1 MEKTIKKLEQSIY
14 NGKVSY
20 SVDFD
25 DGSGGLL
32 TNSTLVQEMGGNLPA
47 NWVEGGKVDAEVE
60 QVTSPKTGKAWYS
73 VKPSQASSTQAASQ
87 PTSTGKTGWKGD
99 DVYSKMV
106 NTAMMVS
113 ADVAVGK
120 DPNAIVSIF
129 EQLVDAMVKKYKAI
143 SQ

>member
-32 TNSTLVQEMGGNLPA
+32 TNSTLTQDFGGNLPA
-47 NWVEGGKVDAEVE
+47 SWVEGGKVDADVE
-60 QVTSPKTGKAWYS
+60 QVTSKNGKQWYS
-73 VKPSQASSTQAASQ
+73 VKPAKAQAPQGAPQ
-87 PTSTGKTGWKGD
+87 PTSTGKSSWKGD

-106 NTAMMVS
+106 NTAMMV
-113 ADVAVGK
+113 AGDVAVGK
-120 DPNAIVSIF
+120 DQASIIATF
-129 EQLVDAMVKKYKAI
+129 DALVDAMVKKYKLI
-143 SQ
+143 SA